1 MSAVAD
7 HKGIKLRNADI
18 HISHEVFE
26 GKPWSTAFNVQ
37 IDLGGGF
44 TQREKKILFN
54 SARLCDIHKILTG
67 ECTFEFQLVTP
78 PVKEETKTE
87 HRTPNGKR

>member
-7 HKGIKLRNADI
+7 HKGITLHKADI

-26 GKPWSTAFNVQ
+26 GKPWSTAFTVQ

-67 ECTFEFQLVTP
+67 QCKFDFKLMSLSD
-78 PVKEETKTE
+78 KEA
-87 HRTPNGKR
+87 

>member
-7 HKGIKLRNADI
+7 HKGIKLHRADI

-67 ECTFEFQLVTP
+67 ECTFDYRLIASSE
-78 PVKEETKTE
+78 KES
-87 HRTPNGKR
+87 

>member
-7 HKGIKLRNADI
+7 HKGITLHKADI

-26 GKPWSTAFNVQ
+26 GKPWSTAFNIQ

-67 ECTFEFQLVTP
+67 KCKFDFELMSLSE
-78 PVKEETKTE
+78 KES
-87 HRTPNGKR
+87 